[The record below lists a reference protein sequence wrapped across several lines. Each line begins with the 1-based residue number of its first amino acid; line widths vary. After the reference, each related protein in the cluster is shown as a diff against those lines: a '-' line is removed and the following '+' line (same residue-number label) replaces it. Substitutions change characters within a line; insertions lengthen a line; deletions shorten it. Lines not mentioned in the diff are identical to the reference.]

1 MTLHVTTKY
10 SVNDVVVVD
19 CGSSISIG
27 KIYTIR
33 MVVTANGDVTYQYE
47 VRLHPNHASRLVPE
61 DKIIDTYA
69 HEARDNFDRL
79 WKEWAE
85 S

>member
-1 MTLHVTTKY
+1 MTLHVVTKY
-10 SVNDVVVVD
+10 SVNDVVVVN

-27 KIYTIR
+27 KIVTLR
-33 MVVTANGDVTYQYE
+33 VMVTSDGDVSYQYE
-47 VRLHPNHASRLVPE
+47 VRFHPNHASSLVLE

-69 HEARDNFDRL
+69 HEARDNFDRV

-85 S
+85 P